1 VGLAVGAA
9 PGAVLPRTPK
19 RYASV
24 QYVLPPQGLTTF
36 ESIDLDNP
44 DILCSDVLT
53 PIGTAFPERVS
64 QTDILAGFITC
75 SDTYESALRRALDI
89 RRTVRVN
96 GAPIDVD
103 PNNVVISR

>member
-1 VGLAVGAA
+1 
-9 PGAVLPRTPK
+9 
-19 RYASV
+19 V